1 MGKTINLINYINE
14 IYHNLMKETDNMEQ
28 IDISELHMHK
38 ILFILYGKFLS
49 KFNIELFNANFLAW
63 KYGPVEIDYRNKKLE
78 KFNNIS
84 LSNEQFNFFKL
95 YFKK

>member
-1 MGKTINLINYINE
+1 MERKINLINYINE
-14 IYHNLMKETDNMEQ
+14 IYHKLMNETDGMEE

-84 LSNEQFNFFKL
+84 LTSEQFNFLNFILK
-95 YFKK
+95 